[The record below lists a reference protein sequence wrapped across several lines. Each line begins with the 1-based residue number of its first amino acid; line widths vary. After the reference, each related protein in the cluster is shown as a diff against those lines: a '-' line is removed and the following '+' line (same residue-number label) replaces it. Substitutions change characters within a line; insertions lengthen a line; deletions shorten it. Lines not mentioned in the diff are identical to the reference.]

1 MSSVKLEIQGLDEL
15 RQALRNLP
23 KDLTN
28 EASVIVQAHAE
39 EAKRQIE
46 AGYPI
51 RTTGLHP
58 TDRRKSKWFPP
69 GTLKHSISI
78 DRTYS
83 AFTTRSIV
91 KSRAKHAHLF
101 EYGTGA
107 RKQGNGKVVGRM
119 PVGPQ
124 AELMIPKVQRIR
136 RRMVAALVELV
147 RKAGFVVEM

>member
-23 KDLTN
+23 KELTN
-28 EASVIVQAHAE
+28 EAAVIVQAHAE
-39 EAKRQIE
+39 DAKRQIE
-46 AGYPI
+46 AAYPI

-58 TDRRKSKWFPP
+58 TERRKSKWFPP
-69 GTLKHSISI
+69 GTMKHSISV
-78 DRTYS
+78 DRSHS
-83 AFTTRSIV
+83 AFTTRAIV
-91 KSRAKHAHLF
+91 KSRAPHAHLF
-101 EYGTGA
+101 EYGTDA

-147 RKAGFVVEM
+147 RKAGLVVEM